1 MLIWAKT
8 NLVFAQISPN
18 SLGILQ
24 LLKIFE
30 FEWVKIALNCAIV
43 RLHFVDALKGETD
56 KCVPYKSLK

>member
-30 FEWVKIALNCAIV
+30 FEWVKLVLN
-43 RLHFVDALKGETD
+43 
-56 KCVPYKSLK
+56 